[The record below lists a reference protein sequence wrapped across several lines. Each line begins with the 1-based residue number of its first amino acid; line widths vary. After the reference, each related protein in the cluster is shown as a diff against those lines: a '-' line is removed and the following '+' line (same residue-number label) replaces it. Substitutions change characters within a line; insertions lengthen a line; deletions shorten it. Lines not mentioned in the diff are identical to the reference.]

1 MRRTKSLLGTAART
15 AVITGTAKAVMG
27 RGGNAAPPAEAPA
40 APAEAQASPA
50 QDTPSPAAAAAPTGM
65 TDDKIATLQKLADLH
80 KSGVLTDEE
89 FAAQKAKIL
98 AG

>member
-1 MRRTKSLLGTAART
+1 MRRTKSLIGTAART

-40 APAEAQASPA
+40 APA
-50 QDTPSPAAAAAPTGM
+50 AAAPTGM
-65 TDDKIATLQKLADLH
+65 TGDKIATLQKLADLH

-89 FAAQKAKIL
+89 FAAQKAKLL

>member
-27 RGGNAAPPAEAPA
+27 RGGNAAPPPEAPA
-40 APAEAQASPA
+40 APAAP
-50 QDTPSPAAAAAPTGM
+50 AAAAPTGM

-80 KSGVLTDEE
+80 KSGVLPDEE
-89 FAAQKAKIL
+89 FAAQKAKLL

>member
-15 AVITGTAKAVMG
+15 AVITGTATAVMG

-40 APAEAQASPA
+40 AP
-50 QDTPSPAAAAAPTGM
+50 AAAAPTGM

-89 FAAQKAKIL
+89 FAAQKAKLL